1 MKPKIKRSVCPFGRT
16 GNVGFTS
23 NLVLMIFFCLLFSC
37 AAPKVELRVRRPAE
51 VDMSNYR
58 KIAVADFRG
67 PGHSGSQAA
76 AILTSE
82 VHETGYFDIFERRE
96 MERILDEQDFA
107 VSGLVDDTTAVEI
120 GRILGVSAL
129 ILGDVTSYNAEDNQG
144 TEKVKKQ
151 VWTGAYEKD
160 KDGNIVEEEGLFG
173 TKHKK
178 KIYRER
184 FVDRPYV
191 IRSATVGINFRV
203 VDVKTGHLVAVKSE
217 SSSYNEKATGTNKIA
232 KLPDKQCVLERLSRK
247 VVKTFV
253 CHIAP
258 YYTTMTKNFEKGTGA
273 SKQAVKMAQRGLWD
287 EAEEVFKREAQTR
300 PTASNYYNLGLCYE
314 ALGMYDEAERQFR
327 NAISLKPKDSYIEAL
342 ADIKK
347 LKEEKKILRE
357 REK

>member
-1 MKPKIKRSVCPFGRT
+1 MKAKSERSLGAFGRR
-16 GNVGFTS
+16 GDVGFTP
-23 NLVLMIFFCLLFSC
+23 NLVLMLFFCVLFSC

-51 VDMSNYR
+51 VDMSGYR
-58 KIAVADFRG
+58 KIAIADFRG
-67 PGHSGSQAA
+67 PRHSGSQAA
-76 AILTSE
+76 SILTSE
-82 VHETGYFDIFERRE
+82 VHKTGYFDIFERRE
-96 MERILDEQDFA
+96 MERILDEQDFSA
-107 VSGLVDDTTAVEI
+107 SGLVDDTTAVEM

-129 ILGDVTSYNAEDNQG
+129 IFGDVTSYNAEDKQG
-144 TEKVKKQ
+144 TEQVKKQ

-178 KIYRER
+178 KIYREQ

-191 IRSATVGINFRV
+191 VRSATVGINFRV

-217 SSSYNEKATGTNKIA
+217 SSSYNEKAAGTNEIA
-232 KLPDKQCVLERLSRK
+232 ELPDKQCILERLSRK

-253 CHIAP
+253 RHIAP
-258 YYTTMTKNFEKGTGA
+258 HYTTMTKTFERGTGA
-273 SKQAVKMAQRGLWD
+273 SKQAVKMAQKGLWD
-287 EAEEVFKREAQTR
+287 EAKEVFKKEAETR

-314 ALGMYDEAERQFR
+314 ALGMYDQAEIQFR

-347 LKEEKKILRE
+347 LKEEQKILRE
-357 REK
+357 RAR